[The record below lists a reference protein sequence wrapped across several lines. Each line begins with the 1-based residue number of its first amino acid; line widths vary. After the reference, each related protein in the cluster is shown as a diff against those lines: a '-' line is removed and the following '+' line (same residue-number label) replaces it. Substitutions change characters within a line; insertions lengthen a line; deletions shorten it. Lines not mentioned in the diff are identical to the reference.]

1 MKAYRISAK
10 LKIGLIVFATL
21 IAVAS
26 LVYTNHLVNRLK
38 EREESVVRLWASA
51 LEQLPKA
58 QMQSVNPY
66 QVELAEIQNL
76 LRAHPSIAGQGEA
89 AVRLEELERAIA
101 WAQSMPPASELSFI
115 MDDILVPNAFDIPAI
130 VTDAGA
136 GEILS
141 WRNVRGLDST
151 GAGLSRRDSV
161 RLRGQIARM
170 DSARAPIQIE
180 ITFPGMPGVGL
191 TQQVHYGESLMVRE
205 LRLYPYAQLL
215 FVGLFILVGYL
226 GFSYVRRSE
235 QSSLW
240 VGMAKE
246 AAHQLGTPIS
256 SLMGW
261 IEIVQSDEI
270 PTGQR
275 REAVAE
281 VEKDVERLKRVASRF
296 SDIGSM
302 PKLSLLPLDPVI
314 ASTVEY
320 IERRLPKHGKAVHLT
335 TDLEPG
341 LKAPLNSELFEWVI
355 ENLLKNALDA
365 TEGREGR
372 IRIAARR
379 VDRHVVID
387 VEDTGKGIDRR
398 EWKNIFRPGFS
409 TKKRGWGLGLS
420 LARRI
425 VEDYHGGELGLLQS
439 KPGHGSTFRIT
450 LPTD

>member
-10 LKIGLIVFATL
+10 LKIGLIFFATA

-26 LVYTNHLVNRLK
+26 LVYTNHLVDRLK
-38 EREESVVRLWASA
+38 DREQSVVRLWASA

-58 QMQSVNPY
+58 QLQSVNPY
-66 QVELAEIQNL
+66 QAELSEIQDL
-76 LRAHPSIAGQGEA
+76 LRDATTGQGAIDAERLA
-89 AVRLEELERAIA
+89 RLEQAIG

-130 VTDAGA
+130 VTDVGT
-136 GEILS
+136 GEVLS
-141 WRNVRGLDST
+141 WRNLTELDSSGT
-151 GAGLSRRDSV
+151 VLSARDSV
-161 RLRGQIARM
+161 RLARRIARM
-170 DSARAPIQIE
+170 DSTHPPIPIE
-180 ITFPGMPGVGL
+180 ITFPGMPDVGL
-191 TQQVHYGESLMVRE
+191 AQKVHYGESHMVKE
-205 LRLYPYAQLL
+205 LRWYPYAQLL

-261 IEIVQSDEI
+261 IEILRSDEI
-270 PTGQR
+270 AQEQR
-275 REAVAE
+275 NEAVDE
-281 VEKDVERLKRVASRF
+281 VEKDVDRLKRVASRF

-302 PKLSLLPLDPVI
+302 PKLDVQSLEVVV
-314 ASTVEY
+314 SNTVDY
-320 IERRLPKHGKAVHLT
+320 MRRRLPQHGRAIELRVDVEK
-335 TDLEPG
+335 DLNV
-341 LKAPLNSELFEWVI
+341 PLNPELFEWVV

-365 TEGREGR
+365 MEGGEGEIVVRAWREDHLVL
-372 IRIAARR
+372 
-379 VDRHVVID
+379 VDI
-387 VEDTGKGIDRR
+387 EDSGKGIDRR

-420 LARRI
+420 LAKRI
-425 VEDYHGGELGLLQS
+425 VEDYHGGELVLIQS
-439 KPGHGSTFRIT
+439 RLGHGSTFRISV
-450 LPTD
+450 PAA